1 MSEYVYE
8 VCRTKNSNASYNL
21 VSKNGQELVT
31 KNIQVIYRVHVTGTS
46 VTIPSDVDEEMVRNA
61 PPATGATFDQRI
73 PKVGETNYESPDGKI
88 YPWWRCTSV
97 NVSRN
102 SSNGYEFTVTANFVD
117 DTGKETGIDP
127 PASVDAIEPVI
138 NYSFQQFEVTAWTED
153 KTTVPVGDDPDAC
166 VLPTGTLYSNPPV
179 KITGEEIVTFSQ
191 FETGF
196 GVDKILGTNDGSGNH
211 VPGRLY
217 SVNKD
222 YFNIDSSGPSTRPN
236 YVDERHAMITDI
248 AYEDAK
254 VLVQDPIAGTQSY
267 VDCHRVTYTI
277 GVRRYKIMS
286 LTDQCGSEEL
296 YEELSPGWD
305 QPRVR
310 ADTRAKDDTG
320 KVRPAANIE
329 SWGNQQTYLK
339 KGCPPNF
346 DDAGKPHES
355 SKQYGI
361 PPYDILKLQPE
372 INFSIA
378 NAGGF
383 LR

>member
-1 MSEYVYE
+1 VSEYIYE

-46 VTIPSDVDEEMVRNA
+46 VTVPSDVDEEMVRNA
-61 PPATGATFDQRI
+61 PSATGATFDQRI

-127 PASVDAIEPVI
+127 PNAVTDIAPVI
-138 NYSFQQFEVTAWTED
+138 NYSFQEYEVTAWTED
-153 KTTVPVGDDPDAC
+153 ETAKGSAAQPKPC

-179 KITGEEIVTFSQ
+179 KVTGQEIVTFSQ
-191 FETGF
+191 YEVGF
-196 GVDKILGTNDGSGNH
+196 DVASILGDGTA
-211 VPGRLY
+211 PGRLY
-217 SVNKD
+217 AVNKD
-222 YFNIDSSGPSTRPN
+222 NFYIDTTLGPQYPN
-236 YVDERHAMITDI
+236 TVNSRHAMITDI
-248 AYEDAK
+248 AFEEAS
-254 VLVQDPIAGTQSY
+254 VLLSGGYAACQ
-267 VDCHRVTYTI
+267 RVTYTI
-277 GVRRYKIMS
+277 GVRRYKVKS
-286 LTDQCGSEEL
+286 LQDDGSFVEI
-296 YEELSPGWD
+296 SPGWD

-310 ADTRAKDDTG
+310 ADTRCKSDTG
-320 KVRPAANIE
+320 EVGPAANIE

-339 KGCPPNF
+339 G
-346 DDAGKPHES
+346 DGADAGKPHA
-355 SKQYGI
+355 KAQQYGI
-361 PPYDILKLQPE
+361 PPYDLLKLQPE
-372 INFSIA
+372 IYFAST
-378 NAGGF
+378 AGGF